1 MTRVALFAGGDLS
14 YFTDQF
20 DLFVGVDRGSLFLLE
35 NGLPLDWAVGDFDSV
50 SLAEFERIE
59 AVANQVIKAPRHKD
73 DTDTELALIKIFE
86 VFPQAQVT
94 IFGALGGRLDHSLT
108 NLFLPSHPDL
118 VAYAQQITLQDE
130 LNHVSYG
137 LAGQHEL
144 LPQEGFQYISF
155 LVEGEGTLTIEN
167 AKYPL
172 TESNFFQ
179 RKIYTSNEFLT
190 GPIRLSL
197 TTGYVMMI
205 QTRDRS
211 D

>member
-1 MTRVALFAGGDLS
+1 MTRVGLFAGGDLA
-14 YFTDQF
+14 YFTSRF
-20 DLFVGVDRGSLFLLE
+20 DVFVGVDRGSLFLLE
-35 NGLPLDWAVGDFDSV
+35 QGLPLDWAIGDFDSV
-50 SLAEFERIE
+50 SSAEFERIK

-86 VFPQAQVT
+86 IFPQAQVT
-94 IFGALGGRLDHSLT
+94 IFGALGGRLDHGLT
-108 NLFLPSHPDL
+108 NVFLPSHPEL
-118 VAYAQQITLQDE
+118 EAYAQQIQLADE
-130 LNHVSYG
+130 QNLVSYR

-144 LPQEGFQYISF
+144 LPQKGFKYVSF
-155 LVEGEGTLTIEN
+155 LVEGQGILQLDN

-197 TTGYVMMI
+197 TAGYVVII
-205 QTRDRS
+205 QTRDRR
-211 D
+211 